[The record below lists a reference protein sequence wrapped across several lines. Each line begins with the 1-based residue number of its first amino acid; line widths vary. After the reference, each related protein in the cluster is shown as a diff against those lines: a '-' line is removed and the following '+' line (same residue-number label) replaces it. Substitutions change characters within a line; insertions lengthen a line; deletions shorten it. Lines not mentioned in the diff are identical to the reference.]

1 MYMTLDRDVVLITG
15 GLGTVGTMFIDILLD
30 NGYNVV
36 TTTHNKDNIG
46 KLNKPNLH
54 YLYCDFSDEDW
65 VDKVTSWCNNN
76 PQLIIKYL
84 INNVRDK
91 TNLITKGDVTTKQW
105 LNEFNLSTI
114 VPYKLT
120 MLLKNTLISV
130 VNINSIYGLVVPNKN
145 MYKDKKSIPPLHY
158 GVCKSSTLKL
168 TVEMAVRLL
177 EYGIS
182 INSLV
187 LGGFYEKTP
196 LEISKQYELICP
208 NGKMLTKEDLVTPL
222 LFLLGQTNNSFT
234 GKEITIDGGWT
245 LI

>member
-1 MYMTLDRDVVLITG
+1 MTLDRDVVLITG

-36 TTTHNKDNIG
+36 TTTHNKNNIG
-46 KLNKPNLH
+46 KLNKPNLY
-54 YLYCDFSDEDW
+54 YLYCDFSDEGW
-65 VDKVTSWCNNN
+65 VDKVTSWCNSN
-76 PQLIIKYL
+76 PHLIVKYL

-105 LNEFNLSTI
+105 LKEFNLSTI

-120 MLLKNTLISV
+120 MLLKNTLSSV
-130 VNINSIYGLVVPNKN
+130 ININSIYGLVVPNKN

-177 EYGIS
+177 EYGVS

-208 NGKMLTKEDLVTPL
+208 NGKMLTKEDLVAPL